1 MIERLDNK
9 NITVA
14 EKILTVFQVSYAIE
28 AKLLRAID
36 FPPLKRSLNDFLNSE
51 TEFYGFWKAEQIAA
65 IIETKSDGY
74 ATHIQSLVVDPK
86 FFRQGLARKL
96 ITFVFESNQSRI
108 FTVETGVDNKPACK
122 LYKKLEFKEVKQWD
136 TDHGVRKIRFEKV
149 LKN

>member
-14 EKILTVFQVSYAIE
+14 EKILSVFQVSYAVE

-36 FPPLKRSLNDFLNSE
+36 FPPLKRSLNNFLNSE
-51 TEFYGFWKAEQIAA
+51 TEFYGVWKAKEIAA

-74 ATHIQSLVVDPK
+74 TTHIQSLVVDPK

-108 FTVETGVDNKPACK
+108 FTVETGVDNKPACE
-122 LYKKLEFKEVKQWD
+122 LYKKFEFKAVKQWD
-136 TDHGVRKIRFEKV
+136 TGHGVRKIRFKKV

>member
-96 ITFVFESNQSRI
+96 ITFVFESNQSRN
-108 FTVETGVDNKPACK
+108 FYRRNRSR
-122 LYKKLEFKEVKQWD
+122 Q
-136 TDHGVRKIRFEKV
+136 
-149 LKN
+149 